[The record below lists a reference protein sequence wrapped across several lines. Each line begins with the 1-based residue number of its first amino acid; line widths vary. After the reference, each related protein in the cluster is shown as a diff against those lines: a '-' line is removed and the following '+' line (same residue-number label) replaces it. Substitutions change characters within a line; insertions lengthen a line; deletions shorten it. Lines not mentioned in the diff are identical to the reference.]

1 MVSQREIGEKAEGL
15 ARQHLINQG
24 YEIITSN
31 WHYGHLEL
39 DIIARDNDELVIVEV
54 KSRNGI
60 RYEHPSEA
68 ITDTKIKRI
77 VEAADAY
84 LQEFERELETRF
96 DVITV
101 IFHGEDFELEHF
113 KEAFYPTLWYP
124 FGFNVSSVALRN

>member
-1 MVSQREIGEKAEGL
+1 MVSTREIGDIAEGM
-15 ARQHLINQG
+15 AQQHLLKLG
-24 YEIITSN
+24 YEILDHN

-39 DIIARDNDELVIVEV
+39 DIVARDGDELVIVEV

-68 ITDTKIKRI
+68 VTNSKIKRI

-84 LQEFERELETRF
+84 IIEKNLDLETRF

-101 IFHGEDFELEHF
+101 IFIQQNYELEHF
-113 KEAFYPTLWYP
+113 KDAFYPTL
-124 FGFNVSSVALRN
+124 